1 MLFESSEPAML
12 PRHALHI
19 LSFTVLTLA
28 VSAPAVRAADLPPR
42 TSLGEI
48 FSEPRPARVAVQH
61 KDRYADKIA
70 PWVNNSPW
78 VPGYYGRSGDFYYR
92 SYYSTPLTAIYSR
105 FPYACKF
112 YASC

>member
-1 MLFESSEPAML
+1 MLCESSEPAML
-12 PRHALHI
+12 PRRTLHI
-19 LSFTVLTLA
+19 LALTALTL
-28 VSAPAVRAADLPPR
+28 SAQVVRAADLPPR

-48 FSEPRPARVAVQH
+48 FSEPRRGRVAIVRE
-61 KDRYADKIA
+61 DRYAADIA

-78 VPGYYGRSGDFYYR
+78 VPGYYGRPGDFYYR
-92 SYYSTPLTAIYSR
+92 SYYGTLLTDIYSR

>member
-1 MLFESSEPAML
+1 MPTKD
-12 PRHALHI
+12 ALHI
-19 LSFTVLTLA
+19 LAFAGLTLA
-28 VSAPAVRAADLPPR
+28 MSAPVVRAADLPPR

-48 FSEPRPARVAVQH
+48 FAEPRPDRVAVVRE
-61 KDRYADKIA
+61 DSYAAEIA

-78 VPGYYGRSGDFYYR
+78 VPDYYGRPGNFYYR
-92 SYYSTPLTAIYSR
+92 SYYGTPLTDIYSR